1 MSDDKP
7 CDGHCEDCDCEFPA
21 DRNTVFVQE
30 LVDTVYAAIKQNFG
44 MDADDMSDTDFEIV
58 AAAVLSLVKVNL
70 EQDLEVFDLKDIK
83 SPSPENVN

>member
-1 MSDDKP
+1 MSNDKP
-7 CDGHCEDCDCEFPA
+7 CDGHCEDCDCEFLA

-44 MDADDMSDTDFEIV
+44 DADELTDTDFEIV

>member
-7 CDGHCEDCDCEFPA
+7 CDGHCEDCDCEFLA

-44 MDADDMSDTDFEIV
+44 DADELTDTDFEIV

-70 EQDLEVFDLKDIK
+70 ENDLEVFDLKEIK
-83 SPSPENVN
+83 SPASEDVN

>member
-1 MSDDKP
+1 MSNDKP
-7 CDGHCEDCDCEFPA
+7 CDGHCEDCDCEFLA

-44 MDADDMSDTDFEIV
+44 DADDLSDKDFEIV

>member
-1 MSDDKP
+1 MSNDKP
-7 CDGHCEDCDCEFPA
+7 CDGHCEDCDCEFLA

-44 MDADDMSDTDFEIV
+44 DADDLSDTDFEIV